1 MMQNVL
7 ELIRKNKNCVFS
19 QIVSLYIYLLYMRII
34 YLSCKDINTQIN
46 NNYYS
51 YLLNKKQWLFDNS
64 FILID
69 IFAVPLFSII
79 ILTSLYALYRKSR
92 YFYVILLAP
101 IFLGLGVMTMTPLYV
116 LSN

>member
-1 MMQNVL
+1 MMQNIL
-7 ELIRKNKNCVFS
+7 ELIRKNKKHVFT
-19 QIVSLYIYLLYMRII
+19 QTVSLYIYVLYIRII

-46 NNYYS
+46 NDYYS
-51 YLLNKKQWLFDNS
+51 YLPNKKQWLFDNS

-69 IFAVPLFSII
+69 IFTIPLFSII

-101 IFLGLGVMTMTPLYV
+101 IFLGLGVMVLTPLYV